1 MKPARV
7 GEGIIGNK
15 IVEPVFT
22 FNGNMLLNRGT
33 IVNSKVLKK
42 LMGHNINFVY
52 VIEDIKK
59 DIIPI
64 NTLEEKRI
72 ARAESTIKKVFLDT
86 LHNEKLGVKTLIPE
100 GNLILV
106 EKIIDSILKDLSDSK
121 DILFTLSDLIDTDE
135 YTYKHSIN
143 VTVLT
148 ILTANSLNY
157 KKNDIKNIALGALL
171 HDIGKIMVKDNLIA
185 KPGKL
190 TEDERNEVMKHSE
203 FGFQIVD
210 SIEKL
215 SFTTK
220 QIIRLH
226 HEKLD
231 GSGYP
236 LGLKGIEIPEY
247 VRIVTICDMFD
258 AMSTN
263 RVYRDKMSIY
273 KVFDIL
279 NGESIYRIDTEIYK
293 AVITNICVFPP
304 GSGVIL
310 TDDRMGIV
318 ANYNRFNPTRPRV
331 RVINT
336 NSNLLKV
343 EIVNLEK
350 ELKLF
355 IKDKWD
361 VDEYLEEI
369 RRRKIRNK
377 KILKTN
383 SYIS

>member
-1 MKPARV
+1 
-7 GEGIIGNK
+7 
-15 IVEPVFT
+15 
-22 FNGNMLLNRGT
+22 
-33 IVNSKVLKK
+33 
-42 LMGHNINFVY
+42 
-52 VIEDIKK
+52 
-59 DIIPI
+59 
-64 NTLEEKRI
+64 
-72 ARAESTIKKVFLDT
+72 
-86 LHNEKLGVKTLIPE
+86 
-100 GNLILV
+100 
-106 EKIIDSILKDLSDSK
+106 
-121 DILFTLSDLIDTDE
+121 
-135 YTYKHSIN
+135 
-143 VTVLT
+143 
-148 ILTANSLNY
+148 
-157 KKNDIKNIALGALL
+157 
-171 HDIGKIMVKDNLIA
+171 
-185 KPGKL
+185 
-190 TEDERNEVMKHSE
+190 MKHSE